1 MNIENCVINTC
12 FQKKI
17 TRDPEELKS
26 SHLFLD
32 QVINMF
38 YPKPTDNPG
47 YQTPWQKTKEHIAFR
62 PHELSVWTGINGH
75 GKSQFLGQ
83 IVLHCM
89 SQGARAC
96 IASLEMKPERL
107 LMRLTR
113 QVSAIAL
120 PDKAT
125 IEQAHQWFAN
135 KLWLF
140 ELVGS
145 AKTERLLEVFLYAH
159 QHYGVDVFLLDSL
172 LKCNIAEDDYNA
184 QKTFIEKLCDFKNEY
199 PCHIHVIAHPR
210 KGMDETTIPGKFD
223 IKGTGSISDLADNCF
238 SIWRNKEKKS
248 LHDPDCVWTCNKQ
261 RNGEWEGKFALW
273 FDADSFQ
280 YRETASQAAVP
291 LITPIITSD

>member
-1 MNIENCVINTC
+1 
-12 FQKKI
+12 
-17 TRDPEELKS
+17 
-26 SHLFLD
+26 
-32 QVINMF
+32 MF
-38 YPKPTDNPG
+38 YPKPTDNLG
-47 YQTPWQKTKEHIAFR
+47 YQTPWQKTKEHVAFR
-62 PHELSVWTGINGH
+62 PHELSVWTGINGY

-83 IVLHCM
+83 ILLHCM
-89 SQGARAC
+89 SQSARAC

-120 PDKAT
+120 PDKTT
-125 IEQAHQWFAN
+125 IEKVHQWFSN

-184 QKTFIEKLCDFKNEY
+184 QKAFIEKLCDFKNAH

-210 KGMDETTIPGKFD
+210 KGIDETTIPGKFD
-223 IKGTGSISDLADNCF
+223 IKGTGSISDLA
-238 SIWRNKEKKS
+238 EKLK
-248 LHDPDCVWTCNKQ
+248 WK
-261 RNGEWEGKFALW
+261 
-273 FDADSFQ
+273 
-280 YRETASQAAVP
+280 
-291 LITPIITSD
+291 